1 MKTHKFKMRRRSR
14 QATLAALALALP
26 VTVIGLGAGSVSA
39 AADPGAHDVNCDRGE
54 TISGAIPN
62 LKSGDTLTVSGTCKE
77 SVLIPRSLTKVTLDG
92 QGSAT
97 IQGPDASIVPTSP
110 AAFAVFIE
118 GTDIT
123 IKGFTISGGS
133 HGIHLS
139 GPATVVVNNN
149 VIRESGGAIHL
160 DKGSI
165 GQIVNNTIENN
176 RGYGINIQENSYAR
190 IGFTIPT
197 QQQATPNIIRNN
209 DGPGIQVGRWSSA
222 WIAGNTISGN
232 GSHGVVIDRASQAD
246 VTGNTI
252 EGNTGDAVRATHNS
266 GVNLAS
272 EDKET
277 PSFGGPNGTG
287 PASPNTGVGVR
298 CDIGGYIAGPRGT
311 LKGIEGTKS
320 MDPSCIDRTTPKG
333 NR

>member
-1 MKTHKFKMRRRSR
+1 VS
-14 QATLAALALALP
+14 ATGDTGT
-26 VTVIGLGAGSVSA
+26 VTVDCGK
-39 AADPGAHDVNCDRGE
+39 GE
-54 TISGAIPN
+54 TIAAAIPK
-62 LKSGDTLTVSGTCKE
+62 LQSGNTLTVSGTCRE
-77 SVLIPRSLTKVTLDG
+77 SVLIPRHLSKVTLDG

-110 AAFAVFIE
+110 AAFAVFVE

-123 IKGFTISGGS
+123 IKGFTIIGGS

-165 GQIVNNTIENN
+165 GQIVNNTIEDN

-197 QQQATPNIIRNN
+197 QQQSTPNIIRNN
-209 DGPGIQVGRWSSA
+209 DGAGILVGRWSSA
-222 WIAGNTISGN
+222 WIAGNTIAGN
-232 GSHGVVIDRASQAD
+232 GSHGVVVDRASQAD
-246 VTGNTI
+246 VIGNTI
-252 EGNTGDAVRATHNS
+252 EGNAGDAIRASHNS

-287 PASPNTGVGVR
+287 AASPNTGVGVR
-298 CDIGGYIAGPRGT
+298 CDIGGYVAGPRGT
-311 LKGIEGTKS
+311 LNGIEGTKS
-320 MDPSCIDRTTPKG
+320 IDKSCVDRTSPKG